1 MSYYAPFYRPTYYA
15 PNAPVQPPMDNGN
28 MYYQQP
34 MQQNVP
40 QTAPPIAPQPQQM
53 SNDMIWV
60 QGLAGAKAY
69 LVAPNTTVTLWDSER
84 KTAYLKSCDGSG
96 IPSLKILD
104 YTERSETEEIPPTES
119 VSTKSDNLPTLDS
132 INALNGRFDDILSEL
147 NVVKSKINDITPK
160 TTAKN
165 NKKSEE

>member
-1 MSYYAPFYRPTYYA
+1 MSYYAPFYRPTYYT
-15 PNAPVQPPMDNGN
+15 PTSPTQPPVDNN

-34 MQQNVP
+34 IQQSVP
-40 QTAPPIAPQPQQM
+40 QTAPPIAQQQI

-104 YTERSETEEIPPTES
+104 YTERSETAEVSPTES
-119 VSTKSDNLPTLDS
+119 VSVKSDNLPTLDS
-132 INALNGRFDDILSEL
+132 INALNGRFDDILNEL
-147 NVVKSKINDITPK
+147 NVVKSKINDL
-160 TTAKN
+160 TTKPMAKN
-165 NKKSEE
+165 SKESEK